1 MTTNVHGTAHLQAIA
16 PQLLVDDLDAAIAY
30 YRDRL
35 GFAVDFVY
43 DSFYAGVSRGGVLIH
58 LKHAPKTVSDRAHR
72 KEHEHLDAY
81 VAVAGVEA
89 LYQELQ
95 SRGARV
101 TKPLGRG
108 RGATRTSTSKT
119 PTATSS
125 ASARRSPEAQA
136 SHPSRYARARVNSA
150 SRSRARSRR

>member
-1 MTTNVHGTAHLQAIA
+1 MTTTNVHGTAHLQAIA

-35 GFAVDFVY
+35 GFVVDFVY

-101 TKPLGRG
+101 TKPLGPRPWG
-108 RGATRTSTSKT
+108 HADFYVEDPDGYILCFSEEIA
-119 PTATSS
+119 
-125 ASARRSPEAQA
+125 
-136 SHPSRYARARVNSA
+136 
-150 SRSRARSRR
+150 